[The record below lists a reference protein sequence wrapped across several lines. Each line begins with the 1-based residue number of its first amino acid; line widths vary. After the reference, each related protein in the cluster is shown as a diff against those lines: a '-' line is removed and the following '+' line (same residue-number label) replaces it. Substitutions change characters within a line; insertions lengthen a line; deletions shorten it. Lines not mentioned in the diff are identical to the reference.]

1 MVNCYSIT
9 TSARVIGIAFTSL
22 INGNRNSVQRDI
34 LMRMV
39 PIIPVALRPTNTSPD
54 TGPRSS
60 GPWLSTPEGPLRI
73 TATRRT
79 R

>member
-1 MVNCYSIT
+1 MVNSDSIT
-9 TSARVIGIAFTSL
+9 TSGRLIRVASTSL
-22 INGNRNSVQRDI
+22 INGNRNCVQRDI